1 MALDTSDLL
10 ARTDLGDELLPGTT
24 LFHGAYRITRFI
36 NSGGFGITYLAQD
49 SLGREVVIKECFSST
64 FCRRAQTRVRAR
76 SMGSR
81 EHLSKLVRSFL
92 HEAQSLARL
101 RHPNI
106 VGVHQVFE
114 ENDTAYMVLD
124 YIQGHDLLEIIE
136 ERRADLT
143 PATIVRMAGKL
154 VAAVAYIHDNQ
165 LLHCDIAPD
174 NIFVTPAGEPVLID
188 FGASRRTAAGAMP
201 KYSGLSVVKDGY
213 SPHELYTAGGNS
225 GPWSDIYALA
235 ASLYHAVSGVAPV
248 NCQARLSALAEKR
261 GDPCKPLAG
270 NVAGYPAGFLEAID
284 KAMAV
289 MPAAR
294 FQSAA
299 DWLKAMPQPETR
311 ADRKVVLVRRVVPAP
326 IPAPVPAPGA
336 VAARA
341 PAISPVAPAA
351 AVPVAAE
358 PIPLRAPIPLRQRR
372 PTTRVAAV
380 DLSGLRRIS
389 GFRGGWLI
397 DGLTGSVMTSEGG
410 TAESDAAAL
419 ALVAVARA
427 NLQALQAIE
436 PGDAVEDIQITRMD
450 KLHLVRPLD
459 KSPHVHVCVTL
470 DREEANPALAR
481 MQVRRVAQAIR
492 L

>member
-101 RHPNI
+101 RHPNV

-124 YIQGHDLLEIIE
+124 YIRGHDLLETIE
-136 ERRADLT
+136 EKRADLT
-143 PATIVRMAGKL
+143 PALIVRMAGKL

-188 FGASRRTAAGAMP
+188 FGASRRTAADAVQ

-235 ASLYHAVSGVAPV
+235 ASLYHAISGVAPV

-270 NVAGYPAGFLEAID
+270 NFAGYPAGFLEAID

-299 DWLKAMPQPETR
+299 DWLKALPQPETR

-326 IPAPVPAPGA
+326 VT
-336 VAARA
+336 VAAQA
-341 PAISPVAPAA
+341 TAISPVATAPTSL
-351 AVPVAAE
+351 VAAE
-358 PIPLRAPIPLRQRR
+358 PIPLRAPIPLRPRR

-397 DGLTGSVMTSEGG
+397 DGLTGSVMTSEAG
-410 TAESDAAAL
+410 TTESDATAL
-419 ALVAVARA
+419 ALVAAARA
-427 NLQALQAIE
+427 NVQALQALD

-459 KSPHVHVCVTL
+459 KSPHVYVCATL
-470 DREEANPALAR
+470 DREESNPALAR
-481 MQVRRVAQAIR
+481 MQVRRIAQAIR